1 MNFIYVM
8 ISISYMILLNILSIE
23 LLYTFC
29 FFIHILRVLNL
40 LDIVSSNV
48 HHSNRI
54 GSMGL
59 VYLPIHLPQK

>member
-8 ISISYMILLNILSIE
+8 INISHMRLLNILSIE
-23 LLYTFC
+23 DLLYTFC
-29 FFIHILRVLNL
+29 FFIRILRVLNL

-48 HHSNRI
+48 HHSNPV

-59 VYLPIHLPQK
+59 VYLPIHLP